1 MIIVCAA
8 LIAVDQILKVLVV
21 NYLAPIGTAEVFPG
35 FAGLR
40 YVENDGMAFGMLS
53 GMQPVLIIATAV
65 VLAVVGYIIFWRR
78 PKDRGILIGLMM
90 IFSGGIGNL
99 IDRIAQGY
107 VVDYIEF
114 HFVRFAVFNFADCCV
129 SIGFVVLI
137 IAYIR
142 LEVKNMRQAKASKAD
157 ALEAKTGEG
166 ADGAD

>member
-1 MIIVCAA
+1 MILTIIICAV
-8 LIAVDQILKVLVV
+8 LIAADQVLKALVV
-21 NYLAPIGTAEVFPG
+21 RFLAPIGTAEVFPG

-65 VLAVVGYIIFWRR
+65 VLAVVGYIVFVRR
-78 PKDRGILIGLMM
+78 PKNRGILIGLMM
-90 IFSGGIGNL
+90 IFSGGVGNL

-114 HFVRFAVFNFADCCV
+114 LFVRFAIFNFADCCV
-129 SIGFVVLI
+129 TIGFVVLI

-142 LEVKNMRQAKASKAD
+142 LEVKNMKEKK
-157 ALEAKTGEG
+157 ALEAKAETP
-166 ADGAD
+166 ADGTD